1 MDRGLYQKRLTKCT
15 SIMRSAKFDVL
26 LLLQRSNI
34 FYLTGDNRPC
44 AYVLVAQSGK
54 VALGVPETDLT
65 DAQTSAH
72 YDLLDGFEDETTMIQ
87 SIKNQLQKM
96 GVNKGSIGLEY
107 NSLNRAM
114 SDLFIQSGI
123 ISAEKGFQDCSFL
136 LAELRKVKEPDE
148 IEHIRLAARVAD
160 AGMKA
165 AVSAIKPGITESQ
178 VAAEAEFTMRQ
189 AGADGF
195 WGTYVSF
202 GQRTSLSHAL
212 PTQRKLKIGDMLCI
226 DLHPLVGG
234 YSADICRTVC
244 AGKPTSEQIAAY
256 DLFLSTQQCSI
267 FNARPG
273 TCVSDIEKFFR
284 ESLASSG
291 QVHHYYG
298 PPIHGV
304 GIDLDEYPMTCN
316 HAYQQETKETVT
328 LFPNTVIAIGHS
340 GLSTGP
346 WGVRVED
353 TILIGEKGPIIL
365 TTYLRQL
372 ANMA

>member
-1 MDRGLYQKRLTKCT
+1 
-15 SIMRSAKFDVL
+15 
-26 LLLQRSNI
+26 
-34 FYLTGDNRPC
+34 
-44 AYVLVAQSGK
+44 
-54 VALGVPETDLT
+54 
-65 DAQTSAH
+65 
-72 YDLLDGFEDETTMIQ
+72 MIQ
-87 SIKNQLQKM
+87 SIRNQLQKL
-96 GVNKGSIGLEY
+96 GVIKGKIGLEY
-107 NSLNRAM
+107 NSLTRYM
-114 SDLFIQSGI
+114 SDLFAQSGI
-123 ISAEKGFQDCSFL
+123 MPAEKVVQDCSFL
-136 LAELRKVKEPDE
+136 LTELRKVKEADE
-148 IEHIRLAARVAD
+148 IERIRLAARVAD

-195 WGTYVSF
+195 WRTCVAF
-202 GQRTSLSHAL
+202 GQRTSLSHGL
-212 PTQRKLKIGDMLCI
+212 PTQRKLKIGDMVCI
-226 DLHPLVGG
+226 DLHPIVGG

-244 AGKPTSEQIAAY
+244 AGKPTPEQMAAY
-256 DLFLSTQQCSI
+256 DLFLNTQQCSI

-291 QVHHYYG
+291 QAQNNFG

-304 GIDLDEYPMTCN
+304 GIDLDDYPMAYK
-316 HAYQQETKETVT
+316 HAYLQETKEPLT
-328 LFPNTVIAIGHS
+328 LFPNTVIAIGNS

-353 TILIGEKGPIIL
+353 TIWVSEKGPVIL

>member
-1 MDRGLYQKRLTKCT
+1 MDRSLYQKRLTKCT
-15 SIMRSAKFDVL
+15 SMMRSNEFDVL
-26 LLLQRSNI
+26 LLTNRSNI
-34 FYLTGDNRPC
+34 FYLTGDNRTC
-44 AYVLVAQSGK
+44 AYALVTQTGK
-54 VALGVPETDLT
+54 VVLGVPETDLT
-65 DAQTSAH
+65 DAQTSAY

-87 SIKNQLQKM
+87 SIRNQLQKL
-96 GVNKGSIGLEY
+96 GIYKAKIGLEY
-107 NSLNRAM
+107 CGLTRSM
-114 SDLFIQSGI
+114 SDLFAQSDLLP
-123 ISAEKGFQDCSFL
+123 AEKVIQDCSFL
-136 LAELRKVKEPDE
+136 LTELRKVKEPDE
-148 IEHIRLAARVAD
+148 IERIRLAARVAD
-160 AGMKA
+160 TGMKA

-189 AGADGF
+189 TGADGF

-202 GQRTSLSHAL
+202 GQRTSLSHGQ
-212 PTQRKLKIGDMLCI
+212 PTQRKLKIGDMVCI
-226 DLHPLVGG
+226 DIHPIVGG

-284 ESLASSG
+284 ESLDSSG
-291 QVHHYYG
+291 VGQNNYG
-298 PPIHGV
+298 SPIHGV
-304 GIDLDEYPMTCN
+304 GIDLDDYPMTYN
-316 HAYQQETKETVT
+316 FTHLQKSREPLT
-328 LFPNTVIAIGHS
+328 LFPNSVIAIGNT

-353 TILIGEKGPIIL
+353 TIWVSDKGPIIL

-372 ANMA
+372 ANMV